1 MAISLLELLFL
12 LLLSISTTYVTSQS
26 PEGTNYSCSTNALYP
41 CQTYVSYFA
50 QPPIMMNLGNISD
63 LFGVSRLLIASAS
76 NLHSEDAPLIPN
88 QLLLVPITCGCTGNG
103 SFASIIYRIKH
114 GDSFY
119 TVSTALFQNLTTWQV
134 VQNMNPSLDPTL
146 LHAGDQVNF
155 PLFCMCASNTN
166 KQNGIQHLITYV
178 WQPDDD
184 VFKVAAKLNASA
196 LNIVMENSYSNFT
209 AAVHHPVV
217 IPVSQFPILS
227 QPSLLP
233 PQTRDRHPIIVIVSS
248 VGGAILV
255 ILLVYGLVYVYR
267 SRKKKKT
274 LHREIS
280 CLEKANLLRTKEL
293 KKHESFEPKIIHDKL
308 FSGVS
313 SYLCKPIVYE
323 VKEIMKTTRDLHEHY
338 RIGGS
343 VYRANIDGQI
353 LAVKKAKEDVTEQL
367 KILQKVSHAN
377 LVKLMGISSDAD
389 RVCFLVYEYA
399 ENGSLDKWLHPKSAS
414 SSSSVPFL
422 SWSQRLHIALDVASG
437 LQYMH
442 EHIQPSIVHMD
453 IRTSNILL
461 DSRFKAKIANF
472 SVAKLATDSMLPKVD
487 VFAFGVVLLELL
499 CGKKAMVTK
508 DNGEIV
514 LLWKEVK
521 VILEIADHKVERL
534 KKWIDPNLENFYP
547 IDSALSLANLAQACT
562 SEKTSARPSMAEIV
576 FHLTVFTQ
584 SSSEVLDSSWTSG
597 LQEEVIQI
605 NSPLAAR

>member
-1 MAISLLELLFL
+1 MAISLSQLFFL
-12 LLLSISTTYVTSQS
+12 FLLSISTAYVTAQS
-26 PEGTNYSCSTNALYP
+26 PEGTNYSCSANALYP
-41 CQTYVSYFA
+41 CQTYVAYFA
-50 QPPIMMNLGNISD
+50 RPPTMMNLGNISD

-88 QLLLVPITCGCTGNG
+88 QLLLVPVSCGCTRNG
-103 SFASIIYRIKH
+103 SFASIVYEIKH

-119 TVSTALFQNLTTWQV
+119 TVSTGLFQNLTTWQV
-134 VQNMNPSLDPTL
+134 VQNMNPGLDPIL
-146 LHAGDQVNF
+146 LHDGDEVNF
-155 PLFCMCASNTN
+155 PLFCKCASSTN

-184 VFKVAAKLNASA
+184 VFKVATKLNASA
-196 LNIVMENSYSNFT
+196 LNIVMENNYSNFT
-209 AAVHHPVV
+209 DAVRHPVA
-217 IPVSQFPILS
+217 IPVSQLPMLS

-233 PQTRDRHPIIVIVSS
+233 PQTKDHHWVIIILTSF
-248 VGGAILV
+248 GGALLV
-255 ILLVYGLVYVYR
+255 ILIVYGIVYKRYTC
-267 SRKKKKT
+267 KKKT
-274 LHREIS
+274 LDREIS
-280 CLEKANLLRTKEL
+280 CLEKADLLRTKTL
-293 KKHESFEPKIIHDKL
+293 NKYESFEPKIIHAKL
-308 FSGVS
+308 TGVS

-323 VKEIMKTTRDLHEHY
+323 VKEIMKTTMDLHEHY

-353 LAVKKAKEDVTEQL
+353 LAVKKAKEDVAEEI

-377 LVKLMGISSDAD
+377 LVKLMGTSSNAYG
-389 RVCFLVYEYA
+389 VCFMVYEYA
-399 ENGSLDKWLHPKSAS
+399 ENGSLDKLLHHNSAS
-414 SSSSVPFL
+414 STSSVPFL

-514 LLWKEVK
+514 LLWKEMK
-521 VILEIADHKVERL
+521 TILETADNKTERL
-534 KKWIDPNLENFYP
+534 KKWMDPNLENFYP
-547 IDSALSLANLAQACT
+547 IDSALSLANLARACT

-584 SSSEVLDSSWTSG
+584 SSSEILESSWTSG

-605 NSPLAAR
+605 ISPLAAR